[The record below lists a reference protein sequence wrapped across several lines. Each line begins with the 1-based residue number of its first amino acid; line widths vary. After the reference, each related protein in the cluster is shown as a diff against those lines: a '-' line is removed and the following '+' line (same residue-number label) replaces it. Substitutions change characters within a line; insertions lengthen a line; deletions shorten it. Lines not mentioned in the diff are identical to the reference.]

1 MDEVEA
7 ATVASAAVHLTHV
20 QLRNFRCFEQF
31 EIDIKA
37 PYVIFAGANGVG
49 KTSLLEALYYACYLR
64 SFRTHIP
71 KELISFGKQE
81 FFIKISLDSAAD
93 PVSHAIQV
101 GFAPHKRLVKV
112 DQKPITSYK
121 ELMTYY
127 RIVSV
132 TESDLDLIQGSPHNR
147 RLFLDQILLFLDAT
161 YATVLKDYRQMV
173 DQRNALLQHRSFS
186 RDTYIILTEQVWKLS
201 LIIQEQRMVILD
213 QLATGI
219 DKQRLALF
227 PYLSP
232 LEFIYKVKR
241 PLGISYDEFLV
252 THSGLIEQ
260 EQRFRR
266 TLFGAHLDD
275 IHIIFQGQSSRL
287 FASRGQ
293 QKLIVMLIKMAQL
306 ALLLEKGIPAICL
319 LDDFMTDFDGERMIT
334 VLNALESLGT
344 QLIFTTPLEQTLLT
358 DHLVSRGAQTVKL
371 TI

>member
-1 MDEVEA
+1 MDEVPEA
-7 ATVASAAVHLTHV
+7 ATMEAAIRLKYL
-20 QLRNFRCFEQF
+20 QLKNFRCFKEF
-31 EIDIKA
+31 EVDIQA
-37 PYVIFAGANGVG
+37 PYVLFAGANGVG
-49 KTSLLEALYYACYLR
+49 KTSLLEALYYACFLR

-81 FFIKISLDSAAD
+81 FFIKISLDTMTNQV
-93 PVSHAIQV
+93 PHAIQV

-132 TESDLDLIQGSPHNR
+132 TESDLDLIQGSPQNR

-161 YATVLKDYRQMV
+161 FATILKDYRQVV
-173 DQRNALLQHRSFS
+173 DQRNALLQQRSFS
-186 RDTYIILTEQVWKLS
+186 KDTYVILTEQVWKLA
-201 LIIQEQRMVILD
+201 LIIQEQRIVILG
-213 QLATGI
+213 QLALGI

-227 PYLSP
+227 PDLFP
-232 LEFIYKVKR
+232 LEFNYVPKR
-241 PLGISYDEFLV
+241 PLGTSYNEFLAANR
-252 THSGLIEQ
+252 SLNEQ
-260 EQRFRR
+260 EQRFGR

-275 IHIIFQGQSSRL
+275 IHIMFQGQSSRL

-306 ALLLEKGIPAICL
+306 ALLLERGIPAICL
-319 LDDFMTDFDGERMIT
+319 LDDFMTDFDAGRMIT
-334 VLNALESLGT
+334 VLTALEALGT
-344 QLIFTTPLEQTLLT
+344 QLIFTTPLEQNLLT
-358 DHLVSRGAQTVKL
+358 DHLAERGSQMVKL